1 MDKYIDFAILL
12 SLSILLGSNVFLTF
26 IVAPQL
32 FSNFDHRLAGEIT
45 NVIFPFYFAG
55 GWILGIFVYTLIAV
69 KSIQNKEIVREL
81 KWFII
86 ALSLL
91 VISYM
96 ALHRTL
102 LPIGQNI
109 NSQYYEMLDQK
120 KEKEAEK
127 YKKQFSTVH
136 AISSSLNLAN
146 LIIEIYLLYG
156 FFVFVRKEDKS
167 NIIDFKP

>member
-12 SLSILLGSNVFLTF
+12 SLSILIGSNIFLTF

-32 FSNFDHRLAGEIT
+32 FSNFDHRLAGEVT
-45 NVIFPFYFAG
+45 NVIFPYYFAG
-55 GWILGIFVYTLIAV
+55 GWIIGIFVYTLIAV
-69 KSIQNKEIVREL
+69 KSIQKKEVVKEL

-86 ALSLL
+86 ALSLM

-127 YKKQFSTVH
+127 YKQKFATVH
-136 AISSSLNLAN
+136 AISSSLNLMN
-146 LIIEIYLLYG
+146 LIIELYLLYG
-156 FFVFVRKEDKS
+156 FFVYIRKEDKP
-167 NIIDFKP
+167 NIFDFKP